1 MAIKETL
8 EETTQSVQETHR
20 EQDSTGQ
27 LADRFTITAEGIKL
41 AASTTYAGAAEGTT
55 LADPNFATTV
65 NSSTKNSSARE
76 PVYRELQGAND
87 FRLIKVSPKNGQGL
101 ECKIIYSSLRHPPDY
116 IAISYAWGD
125 GFDKRQIDLE
135 GIERVS
141 VNANLY
147 DALVAVRESDKAILV
162 WIDGLSI
169 DQENK
174 IERAKQVQL
183 MDKIYRQATSVAI
196 WLGREADDSGRA
208 IQLLMNSVVPATSEW
223 TSRLEH
229 RDLKALLSLFRR
241 NYWSRLWVVQEVFHA
256 KSKVVYCGSSKL
268 PWYLHK
274 KASDALWQHESD
286 PYLWTGPSSFPD
298 VQRLMVSGPNSLL
311 EVLRACRRKLS
322 ENPRD
327 KIFGVLGIL
336 PRDIRERLHVSYDT
350 SVKSLYL
357 EVAQLIVR
365 STRRLDVMRETIHFP
380 VQVSFTDLPTWCPD
394 WAQVPENSALSS
406 DNFSAAS
413 DRDAEYEFK
422 DEFRKLEISAI
433 ELDIIDTTGVA
444 VGTLCSLQDYLM
456 AFLNW
461 RVLLLSHFDITENE
475 EKDHPRVDDFCK
487 TLSLG
492 QPLEELKHSW
502 TRACYYIFSPWI
514 QERFPRL
521 QLDRKFQQLGEPDS
535 LQTHEQR
542 SFIQKYFGDRMVRA
556 IFYITFSA
564 DVM

>member
-1 MAIKETL
+1 VTKKKTFVETA
-8 EETTQSVQETHR
+8 QSDQETHR
-20 EQDSTGQ
+20 EQHSTGQ
-27 LADRFTITAEGIKL
+27 LAQRFTVTAEGIKL
-41 AASTTYAGAAEGTT
+41 AASIAYAGAAEGIT
-55 LADPNFATTV
+55 LADSNFATTV
-65 NSSTKNSSARE
+65 SSSMDIPNARE
-76 PVYRELQGAND
+76 VVYRELQGADD
-87 FRLIKVSPKNGQGL
+87 FRLIKVSPKNVQGL
-101 ECKIIYSSLRHPPDY
+101 ECKIVYSSLCHRPDY

-125 GFDKRQIDLE
+125 GFDKRQITLE
-135 GIERVS
+135 GVERVS

-147 DALVAVRESDKAILV
+147 DALMAVREPDYAILV

-174 IERAKQVQL
+174 TERAKQVRL
-183 MDKIYRQATSVAI
+183 MDKIYRQATCVAI
-196 WLGREADDSGRA
+196 WLGHEADDSGRA
-208 IQLLMNSVVPATSEW
+208 IQLLEKIRWAERHEW
-223 TSRLEH
+223 TSLLEH
-229 RDLKALLSLFRR
+229 RDLKALHSLFRR

-256 KSKVVYCGSSKL
+256 RSKMVYCGSSKL
-268 PWYLHK
+268 SWYLHK

-298 VQRLMVSGPNSLL
+298 VQRLMVLGPNSLL

-336 PRDIRERLHVSYDT
+336 PSDIRERLHVSYDT

-357 EVAQLIVR
+357 EVAQLIVC
-365 STRRLDVMRETIHFP
+365 STHRLDVMREAIHFP
-380 VQVSFTDLPTWCPD
+380 VQVSFTDLPTWCPN
-394 WAQVPENSALSS
+394 WAQIPENSALSS
-406 DNFSAAS
+406 DDFSAAS

-422 DEFRKLEISAI
+422 DESRKLEISAI

-461 RVLLLSHFDITENE
+461 RVLLLSHFNITEDE
-475 EKDHPRVDDFCK
+475 EVGHPRVNDFCK

-492 QPLEELKHSW
+492 QAFEALEHRW
-502 TRACYYIFSPWI
+502 TRACYYVFSSLI

-521 QLDRKFQQLGEPDS
+521 QLDPKFRQQGES
-535 LQTHEQR
+535 YNLQTQEPR

>member
-1 MAIKETL
+1 MKI
-8 EETTQSVQETHR
+8 
-20 EQDSTGQ
+20 
-27 LADRFTITAEGIKL
+27 
-41 AASTTYAGAAEGTT
+41 
-55 LADPNFATTV
+55 PN
-65 NSSTKNSSARE
+65 ARE
-76 PVYRELQGAND
+76 LVYRELEGGD
-87 FRLIKVSPKNGQGL
+87 EFRLIKVSPKNEQEL
-101 ECKIIYSSLRHPPDY
+101 ECKIVCSSLRHPPDY

-125 GFDKRQIDLE
+125 GFDKRQITLE
-135 GIERVS
+135 GVERVS

-147 DALVAVRESDKAILV
+147 DALMAVREPDNAILV

-183 MDKIYRQATSVAI
+183 MDKIYQQATCVAI

-208 IQLLMNSVVPATSEW
+208 IQLLKHTVAPATSEW
-223 TSRLEH
+223 TSLLEQ
-229 RDLKALLSLFRR
+229 RDLKALRSLFRR

-256 KSKVVYCGSSKL
+256 KSKIVYYGSSKL
-268 PWYLHK
+268 PWDLHK

-286 PYLWTGPSSFPD
+286 PYLRTGPSSFPD
-298 VQRLMVSGPNSLL
+298 VQSLMELGPDSLL

-336 PRDIRERLHVSYDT
+336 PTDIRKGLHVSYDT

-357 EVAQLIVR
+357 EVARIIVC
-365 STRRLDVMRETIHFP
+365 STHRLDVMREAIHFP
-380 VQVSFTDLPTWCPD
+380 VQVSFTDLPTWCPN

-406 DNFSAAS
+406 DDFSAAS

-422 DEFRKLEISAI
+422 DKLRKLEISAI
-433 ELDIIDTTGVA
+433 ELDVIETTGVE

-461 RVLLLSHFDITENE
+461 RVLLLSRFDITEDKE
-475 EKDHPRVDDFCK
+475 VEHPRVNDFCK

-492 QPLEELKHSW
+492 QPLEELEQCW
-502 TRACYYIFSPWI
+502 TTACYHIFSSWI

-521 QLDRKFQQLGEPDS
+521 QLDPKFQQQRESDN
-535 LQTHEQR
+535 LQTHEPR

-556 IFYITFSA
+556 IFHITFSA